1 MRFSRSNLAH
11 LIGYPAETCSCL
23 LILLSLYLPSG
34 ASAARLPKTTKC
46 RSAVEVATR
55 DLGAGRIYEALAN
68 LKQVIHRQPDC
79 GNAYFYLG
87 TIYLGIHQDKTSTS
101 YARKAIELDPRKG
114 AYHNLM
120 GAILLEGRNSKG
132 ALKELYQALAD
143 KRIKQPEK
151 VWTNI
156 GYAREQLLEWDDAA
170 RAFNAALK
178 IRRDDVQVQVALAKV
193 YLQSNRPDDAIRQLL
208 SATRLAPDQAE
219 IYALLGVA
227 YGRNRQ
233 TVQQVEAETKAASLN
248 PTDKTAHYSLAQSLM
263 KLGQKEQ
270 GLQELEQ
277 FRNLEKQELEAQQ
290 RASRLDTTFLTA
302 TAKISQGDFVQAA
315 ELLQQIV
322 DADSDFLPAFYSLGF
337 VFLKQAKYEAAITT
351 LEKAVALDRVNAGA
365 YFYLGNAYKNT
376 GKLSQALEAT
386 QRAVVIYD
394 ENANYFNQL
403 GEIYLELGREAD
415 AEDAF
420 EQAVTLDG
428 KFALAQ
434 LNLGSL
440 ALQLG
445 EVEKAITH
453 LKAAVEIGGSSAEP
467 HRLLGLAYFNDGQF
481 DQCIEQYREAVR
493 LKPDDEQLRMIL
505 GEALVRLRRWQ
516 DAEMILKDSIQA
528 NPHSARAH
536 YNLAELYRIQGRFGD
551 ALGEFQKA
559 SEAKPDIDLDRM
571 YAKIGTVYANE
582 LDFGNAARSFLRAL
596 EINPNLVVARL
607 DLANLYA
614 RQSRY
619 DEALKEYAT
628 ILSLEP
634 SRPDVYAN
642 LAQVYLKT
650 SNYDRAIESGRK
662 ALDLDPRQRQAEYTV
677 AQALIRLGRVQQG
690 HEELSK
696 FQRME
701 AEAEAEEHHVREALS
716 LNQEALSAVAK
727 NQYDKAIMLLRRAV
741 DHDPQMGL
749 PYASLGFVL
758 MKTSDHEQAV
768 KNLRKALE
776 LNFDLPQI
784 HRYLAEEYKAMG
796 RLAEGAKEHSIYIKM
811 QEERMRVLNE
821 QR

>member
-1 MRFSRSNLAH
+1 
-11 LIGYPAETCSCL
+11 
-23 LILLSLYLPSG
+23 
-34 ASAARLPKTTKC
+34 
-46 RSAVEVATR
+46 VATR
-55 DLGAGRIYEALAN
+55 ELDAGRIYEALAN
-68 LKQVIHRQPDC
+68 LKGVIYRQPDC
-79 GNAYFYLG
+79 GDAYFYLG
-87 TIYLGIHQDKTSTS
+87 TIYLGIHQEKISTR
-101 YARKAIELDPRKG
+101 YARKAVELDPHKG

-120 GAILLEGRNSKG
+120 GAIYLEGRNSKD

-170 RAFNAALK
+170 RAFNAALN
-178 IRRDDVQVQVALAKV
+178 IRQDDLRVQVALAKV
-193 YLQSNRPDDAIRQLL
+193 YLQGNRPGDAIRQLL
-208 SATRLAPDQAE
+208 SAARTAPDNSE
-219 IYALLGVA
+219 IYGLLGQA
-227 YGRNRQ
+227 YGQDRQ
-233 TVQQVEAETKAASLN
+233 PLQQVEAETKAASLN
-248 PTDKTAHYSLAQSLM
+248 PTNKMAHYTLAQTLM
-263 KLGQKEQ
+263 QLGQKQE
-270 GLQELEQ
+270 GLRELER
-277 FRNLEKQELEAQQ
+277 FRDLETQDLEAQQ
-290 RASRLDTTFLTA
+290 QASKLETSFLAA
-302 TAKISQGDFVQAA
+302 TAKINQGELGQAA

-337 VFLKQAKYEAAITT
+337 VFLKEANYESAIRT
-351 LEKAVALDRVNAGA
+351 LEKVVALDRVNAGA

-386 QRAVVIYD
+386 QRAIVIYD
-394 ENANYFNQL
+394 ENATYFNQL
-403 GEIYLELGREAD
+403 GEIYLELGHEAD

-428 KFALAQ
+428 KFALGQ

-445 EVEKAITH
+445 EMEKAITH
-453 LKAAVEIGGSSAEP
+453 LRAAVEIVGSSAEP
-467 HRLLGLAYFNDGQF
+467 HRLLGLAYFNDERF

-493 LKPDDEQLRMIL
+493 LKPDDAQLRMLL
-505 GEALVRLRRWQ
+505 GETLVRLRRWQ
-516 DAEMILKDSIQA
+516 DAELILKDSIQTD
-528 NPHSARAH
+528 PRSARAH

-559 SEAKPDIDLDRM
+559 AEADPDVDLDRI
-571 YAKIGTVYANE
+571 YAKIGIVYSNE
-582 LDFGNAARSFLRAL
+582 LDFDNAARSFRRAV
-596 EINPNLVVARL
+596 EINPTLVEARL

-619 DEALKEYAT
+619 DEALKEYVT

-662 ALDLDPRQRQAEYTV
+662 ALELDPRRRQAEYTV
-677 AQALIRLGRVQQG
+677 AQALIRLGKVEQG
-690 HEELSK
+690 HQELSK

-701 AEAEAEEHHVREALS
+701 AEAEAEEHHLREALS

-727 NQYDKAIMLLRRAV
+727 NQYDKAVMLLREAV
-741 DHDPQMGL
+741 AHDPQIGF
-749 PYASLGFVL
+749 PYARLGFVL
-758 MKTSDHEQAV
+758 MKTGDHEQAV

-784 HRYLAEEYKAMG
+784 HRYLAEEYQALG
-796 RLAEGAKEHSIYIKM
+796 RLAEGTKEHRIYVTM
-811 QEERMRVLNE
+811 QEERMRAHEE
-821 QR
+821 Q